1 VNGGAIEE
9 TVCDGAVVDLVK
21 NRTLLAGQA

>member
-9 TVCDGAVVDLVK
+9 TLCDGAVVDLVE
-21 NRTLLAGQA
+21 NRTLLLCQA